1 MLLPDSKQ
9 NIKNETVAMVLA
21 WIFICLQYSGLKE
34 SLPLNVH
41 LLTVEPWK
49 ERSLLLRLEHIMEAN
64 EDSVLSHPVTVA
76 YEVRIWTVQ

>member
-1 MLLPDSKQ
+1 MY
-9 NIKNETVAMVLA
+9 IVTTVLA
-21 WIFICLQYSGLKE
+21 RIFICLQFSGLKA

-64 EDSVLSHPVTVA
+64 EDSVLSLPVEVA
-76 YEVRIWTVQ
+76 YEVRI